1 MSRSDDPRRGKG
13 HRPRGEGD
21 RSRDGERRRPSDE
34 RRRQPD
40 ERRPGRD
47 DRARYRDER
56 TPTAPARPVRPPE
69 SAGPVIPDDVE
80 ATELDRSVRGELRSL
95 SRPVADTVARHLVA
109 AGRTLEE
116 DPDTAL
122 AHAVAARRLASRLP
136 AVREAV
142 GIAAYHAG
150 EWQTA
155 ITELR
160 TYHRISGRHTHL
172 AIVADS
178 ERALGRPERAIDIYR
193 TAPLDDLVPDEV
205 TELLIVTAAARAEL
219 GQREAALAMLQV
231 PQLTGEASLATAR
244 LRYAYAEA
252 LLAVGRG
259 REAREWFARAVEAD
273 PDSVTGAAERLLDLD
288 GVVLVDAA
296 EDAAEAEEVDTVE
309 TDDTDETGGTAEPGD
324 TGETG
329 EPDTVSAPVAT
340 RRLVDAYDLVVLDLD
355 GVVHLDGAPVPGA
368 TEAIAQ
374 VRAGGPP
381 VVFVTN
387 NASRSHVDVAALLAG
402 LGIEATVAEVLTSAT
417 AAAEQLARSL
427 PAGAAVLVVGAPALS
442 EAVGSVGLWPV
453 STADDQ
459 PAAVV
464 QGYGPQVGWAQ
475 LAEACVAIRSGATW
489 VATNTDATLPTGRGP
504 VPGNGAMVAALRTAL
519 GRGPDQ
525 VIGKPEPTLFEIAA
539 RRAGARRPLVVGDR
553 LDTDI
558 DGAHRAGMDSLLV
571 LTGVD
576 SEQDAYA
583 RPPRRR
589 PTHVGDDL
597 TALLRPPAASDT

>member
-1 MSRSDDPRRGKG
+1 MDHVSRSDDPHRGKG
-13 HRPRGEGD
+13 HRPRGGGD
-21 RSRDGERRRPSDE
+21 RARDGE

-40 ERRPGRD
+40 ERRPR
-47 DRARYRDER
+47 RDEPAR
-56 TPTAPARPVRPPE
+56 HRDEPTPAAPARPVRPPGA
-69 SAGPVIPDDVE
+69 AGPVIPDDVE

-95 SRPVADTVARHLVA
+95 SRPVADTVARHLAA

-142 GIAAYHAG
+142 GLAAYHAG
-150 EWQTA
+150 QWQTA

-172 AIVADS
+172 AMVADS

-193 TAPLDDLVPDEV
+193 TAPLDQLAPDEV

-231 PQLTGEASLATAR
+231 PQLTGEPSLATAR
-244 LRYAYAEA
+244 LRYAYADA
-252 LLAVGRG
+252 LLAHGRE

-273 PDSVTGAAERLLDLD
+273 ADSVTGAAERLLELD

-296 EDAAEAEEVDTVE
+296 ETEDV
-309 TDDTDETGGTAEPGD
+309 D

-329 EPDTVSAPVAT
+329 ETGEIGETGETGETGEPAMVSAPVPT
-340 RRLVDAYDLVVLDLD
+340 GRLVDAYDLVVLDLD
-355 GVVHLDGAPVPGA
+355 GVVHLDGEPVPGA
-368 TEAIAQ
+368 AEAIAQ
-374 VRAGGPP
+374 VRPDGPP
-381 VVFVTN
+381 VLFVTN
-387 NASRSHVDVAALLAG
+387 NASRSHAEVAALLAG
-402 LGIEATVAEVLTSAT
+402 LGIEATVEEVLTSAT
-417 AAAEQLARSL
+417 AAAEQLARAL

-442 EAVGSVGLWPV
+442 EAVGSVGLRPV
-453 STADDQ
+453 SSADDQ

-464 QGYGPQVGWAQ
+464 QGYGPQVGWTQ
-475 LAEACVAIRSGATW
+475 LAEACVAIRAGATW

-525 VIGKPEPTLFEIAA
+525 VIGKPEPTLFELAA
-539 RRAGARRPLVVGDR
+539 RRAGAGRPLVVGDR

-589 PTHVGDDL
+589 PTYVGDDL
-597 TALLRPPAASDT
+597 TALLRPPAANAS